1 MVLKINNRTNDDNVG
16 MHSPALEKIIRT
28 KYEMFGK
35 ICDAPLKQIHKSIF
49 SLFLDLGGV
58 MRDSTGAAQ
67 NHLCDFEI
75 GTVDGWSNSHDC
87 QNKPFSRESCSI
99 E

>member
-35 ICDAPLKQIHKSIF
+35 ICDVALKQIHLYD
-49 SLFLDLGGV
+49 LFLVFGFRWSDARL
-58 MRDSTGAAQ
+58 DWCGA
-67 NHLCDFEI
+67 E
-75 GTVDGWSNSHDC
+75 
-87 QNKPFSRESCSI
+87 PFM
-99 E
+99 